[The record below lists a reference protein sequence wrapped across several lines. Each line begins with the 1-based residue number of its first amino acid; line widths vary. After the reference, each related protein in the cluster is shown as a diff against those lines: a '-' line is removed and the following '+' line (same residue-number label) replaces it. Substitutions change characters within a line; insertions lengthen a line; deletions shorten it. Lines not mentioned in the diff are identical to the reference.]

1 MKQDLVP
8 AEKLAFICG
17 GGGNLR
23 SQYFYLKIK
32 IKRQEYTFIQAAMNA
47 GDHGIHKL
55 SFLV

>member
-1 MKQDLVP
+1 MP

-32 IKRQEYTFIQAAMNA
+32 IKRQEYTFIQAAINP